1 MAPVH
6 LVCQQVG
13 QRWVA
18 AQPLAGVGQMVVAEL
33 VAVFLRVDK
42 GIDHGLQALVH
53 QNVVVGGH
61 LSFAGR
67 GPPQKVL
74 ETLLHTAG
82 VAAGTEKQPLI
93 KTGSPD
99 LTNQT
104 FDPNPPAE
112 KVLLDFL
119 QFSRFLVLVGLAF
132 QKLLIGGPQQV
143 LQRLRIL
150 PALARFHNPS
160 SQSTELTKT
169 DKTRGYF
176 KEMAK
181 RVANGSIR
189 FYGKL
194 QHILL

>member
-1 MAPVH
+1 
-6 LVCQQVG
+6 
-13 QRWVA
+13 
-18 AQPLAGVGQMVVAEL
+18 MVVAEL

-61 LSFAGR
+61 LLLAGR

-82 VAAGTEKQPLI
+82 VAAGTEKELPVEP
-93 KTGSPD
+93 GSPN
-99 LTNQT
+99 LANQAL
-104 FDPNPPAE
+104 DPNSAPQE
-112 KVLLDFL
+112 VLLDLL
-119 QFSRFLVLVGLAF
+119 QLSRLLVLVGLAF
-132 QKLLIGGPQQV
+132 QKLLVGSPQQV
-143 LQRLRIL
+143 LQRLRI
-150 PALARFHNPS
+150 PLAWFHGNS

>member
-1 MAPVH
+1 
-6 LVCQQVG
+6 
-13 QRWVA
+13 
-18 AQPLAGVGQMVVAEL
+18 MVVAEL

-82 VAAGTEKQPLI
+82 VAAGTEKELPVEP
-93 KTGSPD
+93 GSPN
-99 LTNQT
+99 LANQALNP
-104 FDPNPPAE
+104 DPPPQE
-112 KVLLDFL
+112 VLLDFL

-143 LQRLRIL
+143 LQRLRI
-150 PALARFHNPS
+150 PLAWFHGNS

>member
-82 VAAGTEKQPLI
+82 VAAGTEKELPVEP
-93 KTGSPD
+93 GSPN
-99 LTNQT
+99 LANQALNP
-104 FDPNPPAE
+104 DPPPQE
-112 KVLLDFL
+112 VLLDFL
-119 QFSRFLVLVGLAF
+119 QLSCFLVLVGLAF
-132 QKLLIGGPQQV
+132 QKLLVGSPQQV
-143 LQRLRIL
+143 LQRLRI
-150 PALARFHNPS
+150 PLAWFHGNS

-181 RVANGSIR
+181 RVVNGSIR